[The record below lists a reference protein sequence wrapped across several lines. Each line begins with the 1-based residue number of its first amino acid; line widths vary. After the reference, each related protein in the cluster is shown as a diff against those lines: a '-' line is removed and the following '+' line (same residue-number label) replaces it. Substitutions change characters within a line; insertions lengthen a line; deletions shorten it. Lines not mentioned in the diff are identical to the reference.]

1 MEAKHNHVARLRLL
15 KGILPYLKE
24 IYNRPCFQN
33 FEAIKLEIWRDCDD
47 MNCGLKCEGC
57 KISFIYLK
65 DSKRLS
71 TSSCST
77 KGCRL
82 FKDN

>member
-1 MEAKHNHVARLRLL
+1 MARLRLL

-47 MNCGLKCEGC
+47 MNCGLKCWYCVIIKAMYEGIKDIFNTSIDC
-57 KISFIYLK
+57 IKIV
-65 DSKRLS
+65 
-71 TSSCST
+71 
-77 KGCRL
+77 
-82 FKDN
+82 NQ